1 MGTTSNELIQYILI
15 PLLKVD
21 GVSYTVVQMKVVR
34 NIKSYLFLK
43 LRGPPSFEGRSVYIT
58 WALVNKSQ
66 EEALKQIGT
75 EKSGVYRGG
84 GLIGLGALFY
94 ALKIG
99 NGLEARLGVMLYLCS
114 KVACFPYTFKELSRG
129 EGISM
134 YV

>member
-34 NIKSYLFLK
+34 NIKSYLFLLGLK

-75 EKSGVYRGG
+75 EKSGYRGVEV
-84 GLIGLGALFY
+84 L
-94 ALKIG
+94 
-99 NGLEARLGVMLYLCS
+99 
-114 KVACFPYTFKELSRG
+114 
-129 EGISM
+129 
-134 YV
+134 